1 VTRHFWASPWKL
13 AMLLIGASILSLA
26 VALFAIDRVGEGI
39 IDAQA
44 RSAAAA
50 EQSFMITLAREE
62 GLAALVA
69 TLNRRERT
77 HGGTG
82 FRYALTDAAGHPI
95 AGAPGL
101 AGITNQTQG
110 WKVVVS
116 QDRGKQRLWHVLVGA
131 LPTGQSLYVAQDS
144 EQRAAFRRAIIQ
156 ASAIALVFECLACLA
171 AGLLLGGYLLRRA
184 DSIRRTAEQ
193 IAAGNLDAR
202 IDVTSGGDVFD
213 RLGTALNAMLSRIEE
228 LMTSMRTI
236 TDSLAH
242 DLRRP
247 LTYVKYALDR
257 AAAPHASDG
266 QRQDA
271 IAEAKQHNESAL
283 AMFAALLDVARAEAG
298 LSAEAMAEVVV
309 SALLTDVAELFEPM
323 FEDAKQKLVLVL
335 PDHDSPIHAHDLLL
349 RQAVG
354 NLLHN
359 AASHAGEGAV
369 ITLSQTPAGNGV
381 DIIVADTGPGIPEGD
396 RGRVQQR
403 FVKLDASRS
412 MPGSGLGLAIVA
424 ACAKLHGGS
433 LILEDNAPG
442 LRAILQLRPLA

>member
-26 VALFAIDRVGEGI
+26 VALFVIDRVGESI

-44 RSAAAA
+44 SAAAAA
-50 EQSFMITLAREE
+50 EQSYMITLAREE

-69 TLNRRERT
+69 TLNRRERL
-77 HGGTG
+77 HGGAG
-82 FRYALTDAAGHPI
+82 FRYALTDARGHAI
-95 AGAPGL
+95 AGASDFEG
-101 AGITNQTQG
+101 TKNQGQG

-116 QDRGKQRLWHVLVGA
+116 QDRGKQKVWHVLVGA
-131 LPTGQSLYVAQDS
+131 LPTGQSLYIAQDS
-144 EQRAAFRRAIIQ
+144 EQRTAFRQAIIQ
-156 ASAIALVFECLACLA
+156 ASAIALIFECLACVA
-171 AGLLLGGYLLRRA
+171 AGLLLSGYLLRRA
-184 DSIRRTAEQ
+184 GNIRRTAEQ
-193 IAAGNLDAR
+193 IAGGNLNAR
-202 IDVTSGGDVFD
+202 IEVAPGGDVFD

-228 LMTSMRTI
+228 LMTGMRTI

-247 LTYVKYALDR
+247 LTYLQYALDR
-257 AAAPHASDG
+257 AVSPDVSEG
-266 QRQDA
+266 ERQDA
-271 IAEAKQHNESAL
+271 IAEAKQHTESAL
-283 AMFAALLDVARAEAG
+283 ATFTALLDVARAEAG
-298 LSAEAMAEVVV
+298 LSAETMADVRV

-323 FEDAKQKLVLVL
+323 FEDARQKLVLVL
-335 PDHDSPIHAHDLLL
+335 PEHDAPIRAHELLL

-369 ITLSQTPAGNGV
+369 ITLAQVPAGNGV

-403 FVKLDASRS
+403 FVKLDSARS
-412 MPGSGLGLAIVA
+412 TPGSGLGLAIAA

-433 LILEDNAPG
+433 LVLEDNAPG
-442 LRAILQLRPLA
+442 LRAILQLRPRE